1 MERIRA
7 FFTAAVGAVGAG
19 ISTAFGG
26 WTSAM
31 TTLLIFMAIDYIT
44 GLMVAGIFKKSKKTE
59 NGALESRAGFKG
71 LCRKGVMLLI
81 VLVACRLDI
90 ELHTTYIRDAVCI
103 AFIANETISII
114 ENAGLMGVPI
124 PKVITKAIE
133 LLKSKEENTTEGGT
147 DNGKSKNSK
156 GNGS

>member
-1 MERIRA
+1 MDKIKIWV
-7 FFTAAVGAVGAG
+7 TSAVGAVGG
-19 ISTAFGG
+19 FISAAFGG
-26 WTSAM
+26 WTTVM
-31 TTLLIFMAIDYIT
+31 TTLVTFMLIDYIT
-44 GLMVAGIFKKSKKTE
+44 GLLVAGVFKKSKKTK
-59 NGALESRAGFKG
+59 NGALESMAGFKG

-124 PKVITKAIE
+124 PKAITKAIE
-133 LLKSKEENTTEGGT
+133 LLKSNEEDKSN
-147 DNGKSKNSK
+147 DN
-156 GNGS
+156 

>member
-1 MERIRA
+1 MERLRISV
-7 FFTAAVGAVGAG
+7 TAAIGAVGG
-19 ISTAFGG
+19 FVSTAFGG

-31 TTLLIFMAIDYIT
+31 TTLIIFMAVDYIT
-44 GLMVAGIFKKSKKTE
+44 GLMTAGVFKRSKKTE

-81 VLVACRLDI
+81 LLVACRLDI

-124 PKVITKAIE
+124 PKAIVKAIE
-133 LLKSKEENTTEGGT
+133 LLKQKEE
-147 DNGKSKNSK
+147 DNGS
-156 GNGS
+156 

>member
-1 MERIRA
+1 MDNIKIWVTSA
-7 FFTAAVGAVGAG
+7 IGAVGG
-19 ISTAFGG
+19 FISAAFGG

-31 TTLLIFMAIDYIT
+31 ATLIIFMAIDYIT
-44 GLMVAGIFKKSKKTE
+44 GLLVAGVFKKSKKTK

-103 AFIANETISII
+103 AFIANETISVT
-114 ENAGLMGVPI
+114 ENAMLMGLPF
-124 PKVITKAIE
+124 PKALRGAIE
-133 LLKSKEENTTEGGT
+133 LMNTRGDEQGDGHEQT
-147 DNGKSKNSK
+147 
-156 GNGS
+156 

>member
-1 MERIRA
+1 MDNIKVWVTSA
-7 FFTAAVGAVGAG
+7 IGAVGG
-19 ISTAFGG
+19 FISAAFGG

-31 TTLLIFMAIDYIT
+31 TTLIIFMAIDYIT
-44 GLMVAGIFKKSKKTE
+44 GLLVAGVFKKSKKTK

-90 ELHTTYIRDAVCI
+90 ELSTTYIRDAVCI

-124 PKVITKAIE
+124 PKAIVKAIE
-133 LLKSKEENTTEGGT
+133 LLKSKDEEE
-147 DNGKSKNSK
+147 KK
-156 GNGS
+156 

>member
-1 MERIRA
+1 MDNIKIWVTSA
-7 FFTAAVGAVGAG
+7 IGAVGG
-19 ISTAFGG
+19 FISAAFGG

-31 TTLLIFMAIDYIT
+31 TTLIIFMAIDYIT
-44 GLMVAGIFKKSKKTE
+44 GLLVAGVFKKSKKTK

-124 PKVITKAIE
+124 PKAIVKAIE
-133 LLKSKEENTTEGGT
+133 LLKSKEGNTTEGAE
-147 DNGKSKNSK
+147 KK
-156 GNGS
+156 

>member
-1 MERIRA
+1 MDSIKIWI
-7 FFTAAVGAVGAG
+7 TSAVGAVGAG

-44 GLMVAGIFKKSKKTE
+44 GLMVAGVFKRSKKTK

-71 LCRKGVMLLI
+71 LCRKGVMLLV

-147 DNGKSKNSK
+147 DNGNGKNSK
-156 GNGS
+156 DNGS

>member
-1 MERIRA
+1 MDNIKVWVTSA
-7 FFTAAVGAVGAG
+7 IGAVGG
-19 ISTAFGG
+19 FISAAFGG

-31 TTLLIFMAIDYIT
+31 TTLIIFMAIDYIT
-44 GLMVAGIFKKSKKTE
+44 GLLVAGVFKKSKKTK

-71 LCRKGVMLLI
+71 LCRKGVMLLV

-147 DNGKSKNSK
+147 DNGNSKNSK
-156 GNGS
+156 DNGS